1 MTPADRD
8 ARRARGERDS
18 SSAPGETSRW
28 EWAVGIVGAL
38 MFLALLSWLGW
49 LAAHPDRRP
58 PDVSVR
64 VGEVQRV
71 SNGWIVEFEARN
83 DGGQVASQVR
93 VTGKLHLPGAEPEEQ
108 EAVLD
113 YVPTNSTR
121 RGGLFFRSDPSTGRL
136 ELRASGYAE
145 P

>member
-1 MTPADRD
+1 MT
-8 ARRARGERDS
+8 RAQPPRRGESARADS
-18 SSAPGETSRW
+18 RAPDRTSRW
-28 EWAVGIVGAL
+28 EWIVGIAGAL
-38 MFLALLSWLGW
+38 LFLALLAYLGW
-49 LAAHPDRRP
+49 LAANPDRRP

-64 VGEVQRV
+64 AGAVQRV

-83 DGGQVASQVR
+83 SGGEVASQVR
-93 VTGKLHLPGAEPEEQ
+93 VTGELHLPGAEPEEQ

-121 RGGLFFRSDPSTGRL
+121 RGGLFFRSDPRTGRL